1 MAQTAPN
8 HDRACRVARV
18 GLSHEVGPHAQ
29 QLALTLKAAAGPKRA
44 RYALRVYLPWYRDRV
59 EGMRSTLCALS
70 YCLREGGK
78 HGRRPD

>member
-29 QLALTLKAAAGPKRA
+29 QLALTLPKRA
-44 RYALRVYLPWYRDRV
+44 RYALRVRLLWYRDGA
-59 EGMRSTLCALS
+59 EGM
-70 YCLREGGK
+70 
-78 HGRRPD
+78 